1 MSGPRASS
9 LEASV
14 VSNSQPANPQS
25 LEQSGSSS
33 AGFAVLPVLGLS
45 GDWKF
50 RRLKNKGKPGRN
62 NLLSL
67 RWIPAKPRA
76 VVAGIVVS
84 KKVGNAVTRNR
95 IRRRLREA
103 LRRMDFP
110 PIEAMIVVNP
120 EAANSRY
127 PELFKALLG
136 AARKAGLK

>member
-1 MSGPRASS
+1 MSEPRENT

-14 VSNSQPANPQS
+14 VS
-25 LEQSGSSS
+25 SGSGR
-33 AGFAVLPVLGLS
+33 AVEKFTVLPVQGLS

-50 RRLKNKGKPGRN
+50 RRLKNKGKPGRSA
-62 NLLSL
+62 LLSI
-67 RWIPAKPRA
+67 RWLPSKGRA

-95 IRRRLREA
+95 VRRRLREA

-110 PIEAMIVVNP
+110 PLETMIVASP
-120 EAANSRY
+120 EAADARY
-127 PELFKALLG
+127 ADLFKALLN

>member
-1 MSGPRASS
+1 MSEPRELPLGA
-9 LEASV
+9 LV
-14 VSNSQPANPQS
+14 VSDSPAVSPRPS
-25 LEQSGSSS
+25 VSPKT
-33 AGFAVLPVLGLS
+33 GFAVLPVLGLS

-84 KKVGNAVTRNR
+84 KKVGNAVVRNR

-136 AARKAGLK
+136 AARKAGLE

>member
-1 MSGPRASS
+1 MSEPRDHA

-14 VSNSQPANPQS
+14 VEKRDASNGTSQVR
-25 LEQSGSSS
+25 GSS
-33 AGFAVLPVLGLS
+33 FEVLPVRGLS

-50 RRLKNKGKPGRN
+50 RRLKNKGKPGRGA
-62 NLLSL
+62 LLSL
-67 RWIPAKPRA
+67 RWLPSKTKA
-76 VVAGIVVS
+76 VTAGIVVS

-110 PIEAMIVVNP
+110 SVEAMIVVNP
-120 EAANSRY
+120 DAAKARY
-127 PELFKALLG
+127 AELFKALHS